1 MNDEDGDKGS
11 KAPERSTPDPS
22 ATPESV
28 EPETVADPA
37 AEVPAPDDAPE
48 PENAPAP
55 EDAPAV
61 DDAPALEDQAE
72 QPSAD
77 DAPTTQLNL
86 GDLGER
92 SEEQAPDAPLWVE
105 PPANEDVTQVIPAI
119 PPGPVPGPT
128 AAYTTPAD
136 EPTVVAPAAAAQ
148 VPPQPAPETSAPAE
162 PSAEPTKPARAPWVK
177 IAAVTGG
184 VIALIGIA
192 YAADLAV
199 SSGNVP
205 RGVTVA
211 GVDVGGSSR
220 EEAEAILQAQVGPR
234 ADQPLTVTAG
244 DVSTQLVPSA
254 AGLGV
259 DWEATL
265 DRADSQPLNPF
276 TRLTSFF
283 TTDEIGVVSTRDE
296 AALASAVDGL
306 RSETDRASREGTV
319 VFEGPTPVP
328 VDPSTGQ
335 NLNGEG
341 AEAALTEEW
350 AFGRTVDLPVD
361 VVPVTVTKEG
371 VQRALAEVA
380 VPAAS
385 ADLVVTGRDGKVATA
400 ARQQIGA
407 IVGFEPDGNG
417 GLKPTYNIE
426 AAIGIL
432 APQLVSTEIAP
443 KDATITLDGGSPTV
457 VPAVVGDLV
466 QWPKTLETLPELLRG
481 NGSHATAAVYGPVPP
496 ALTTEAAQALGV
508 KEVIGEFTTGG
519 FSAASGTNI
528 RLAASEINGAL
539 IKPGDTFSLN
549 GYTGPRGTAQGYVE
563 SGIINNG
570 RPDTAVG
577 GGVSQVA
584 TTLYNAAYFA
594 GMEDVAHT
602 EHSYYISRYPEAREA
617 TVFEGA
623 IDLQFRNTAK
633 TGVMIQAIGG
643 ASDLTIRFW
652 GTKTVDVE
660 SITGNRTKPTEP
672 DTVTLPAGDH
682 CIASS
687 GAPGFTASDTR
698 VISDHAT
705 GQEISRNTR
714 TVRYDPVPIVKCE
727 EPAAAPKPDER
738 TPAASPAPSAP
749 AESPKP
755 TPKPNP
761 NDGE

>member
-1 MNDEDGDKGS
+1 MNHEDGDKGS
-11 KAPERSTPDPS
+11 TAPERSTPDPS
-22 ATPESV
+22 ATPDSV
-28 EPETVADPA
+28 EPENAADEPA
-37 AEVPAPDDAPE
+37 SEADEAPTT
-48 PENAPAP
+48 
-55 EDAPAV
+55 
-61 DDAPALEDQAE
+61 

-77 DAPTTQLNL
+77 EAPTTQPSADEAPTTQPSADEAPTTQPSADEAPTTQLDL

-92 SEEQAPDAPLWVE
+92 SEEQAPLWVE

-128 AAYTTPAD
+128 QAYTTTAAED
-136 EPTVVAPAAAAQ
+136 PTVVAPAAAAP
-148 VPPQPAPETSAPAE
+148 VPPQPEPEPSAPAE
-162 PSAEPTKPARAPWVK
+162 PSTESTTPAPWVK

-211 GVDVGGSSR
+211 GVDVGGSTR
-220 EEAEAILQAQVGPR
+220 EEAEATLQAQVGPR
-234 ADQPLTVTAG
+234 VGQPLTVQAG
-244 DVSTQLVPSA
+244 DVSTELVPSA

-265 DRADSQPLNPF
+265 DRAHSQPLNPF
-276 TRLTSFF
+276 TRVASFF

-319 VFEGPTPVP
+319 VFEGATPVP

-341 AEAALTEEW
+341 AEAALIEKW

-361 VVPVTVTKEG
+361 VVPVSVTQEG
-371 VQRALAEVA
+371 VQRALNDVA

-385 ADLVVTGRDGKVATA
+385 ADLVVTGREGKVATA
-400 ARQQIGA
+400 PRQQIGA

-417 GLKPTYNIE
+417 GLKPTYNVE
-426 AAIGIL
+426 AATGIL
-432 APQLVSTEIAP
+432 APQLVSTEIVP
-443 KDATITLDGGSPTV
+443 KDAKITLDGGSPTV

-466 QWPKTLETLPELLRG
+466 QWPKTLETLPEVLRG
-481 NGSHATAAVYGPVPP
+481 NGSHTTAAVYGPIPP

-508 KEVIGEFTTGG
+508 KEVVGEFTTGG

-623 IDLQFRNTAK
+623 IDLQFRNTGK

-652 GTKTVDVE
+652 GTKSVDVE
-660 SITGNRTKPTEP
+660 SITGNRTKPTQP

-705 GQEISRNTR
+705 GQEISRDTR

-727 EPAAAPKPDER
+727 EPGAPKPDER
-738 TPAASPAPSAP
+738 TPAAAPAPSAP
-749 AESPKP
+749 AESPTA
-755 TPKPNP
+755 TPKPKP

>member
-1 MNDEDGDKGS
+1 LD
-11 KAPERSTPDPS
+11 
-22 ATPESV
+22 
-28 EPETVADPA
+28 
-37 AEVPAPDDAPE
+37 
-48 PENAPAP
+48 
-55 EDAPAV
+55 
-61 DDAPALEDQAE
+61 
-72 QPSAD
+72 
-77 DAPTTQLNL
+77 L

-92 SEEQAPDAPLWVE
+92 SGEQASLWVE

-119 PPGPVPGPT
+119 PAGPVPGPT
-128 AAYTTPAD
+128 VAYTAAAE
-136 EPTVVAPAAAAQ
+136 EPTVVAPAAAS
-148 VPPQPAPETSAPAE
+148 PPQPDPQPAAASADA
-162 PSAEPTKPARAPWVK
+162 TPARAPWMK

-184 VIALIGIA
+184 VIAVLGLA

-199 SSGNVP
+199 SSGKVP

-220 EEAEAILQAQVGPR
+220 EEAEATLQAQVGPR
-234 ADQPLTVTAG
+234 VDQPLTVQAG
-244 DVSTQLVPSA
+244 DVSTELVPAA

-265 DRADSQPLNPF
+265 DRAHSQPLNPF

-306 RSETDRASREGTV
+306 RDDTDRASREGTV
-319 VFEGPTPVP
+319 VFEGATPVP

-341 AEAALTEEW
+341 AEAALIEKW
-350 AFGRTVDLPVD
+350 AFGRTVELPVD

-371 VQRALAEVA
+371 VQKALDDVA
-380 VPAAS
+380 APAAS

-400 ARQQIGA
+400 PRQQIGA
-407 IVGFEPDGNG
+407 IVGFEPDGTG
-417 GLKPTYNIE
+417 GLKPTYNVE
-426 AAIGIL
+426 AATGIL

-443 KDATITLDGGSPTV
+443 KDAAITLDGGSPTV

-466 QWPKTLETLPELLRG
+466 QWPKTLETLPEVLRG
-481 NGSHATAAVYGPVPP
+481 NGSHTIAAVYGPVPP
-496 ALTTEAAQALGV
+496 ALTTEAAQGLGV

-539 IKPGDTFSLN
+539 IRPGDTFSLN

-623 IDLQFRNTAK
+623 IDLQFRNNAK

-652 GTKTVDVE
+652 GTKSVDVD
-660 SITGNRTKPTEP
+660 SITGNRTKPTQP
-672 DTVTLPAGDH
+672 DTVTLPAGAH

-727 EPAAAPKPDER
+727 APGAPKPDER
-738 TPAASPAPSAP
+738 TPAASPAPSTAP
-749 AESPKP
+749 ESPKP
-755 TPKPNP
+755 TTSAPKPS
-761 NDGE
+761 GGG

>member
-1 MNDEDGDKGS
+1 MNHEDGDKGS
-11 KAPERSTPDPS
+11 TAPERSTPDPS
-22 ATPESV
+22 ASATPDSV
-28 EPETVADPA
+28 ESANAEPGNAEPENVESGNAANEPASEAD
-37 AEVPAPDDAPE
+37 EVTPPDDAPG
-48 PENAPAP
+48 
-55 EDAPAV
+55 
-61 DDAPALEDQAE
+61 
-72 QPSAD
+72 AD
-77 DAPTTQLNL
+77 EAPTTQLNL
-86 GDLGER
+86 GDLGDR
-92 SEEQAPDAPLWVE
+92 SGEQAPLWVE

-119 PPGPVPGPT
+119 PPGPVPGPDI
-128 AAYTTPAD
+128 TPVG
-136 EPTVVAPAAAAQ
+136 EPTVVAPAAP
-148 VPPQPAPETSAPAE
+148 VPPQPEPQPAE
-162 PSAEPTKPARAPWVK
+162 EPAEKTPARASWVK
-177 IAAVTGG
+177 VAAITGG
-184 VIALIGIA
+184 VIAVIGIA

-199 SSGNVP
+199 SSGKVP

-211 GVDVGGSSR
+211 GVDVGGSTR
-220 EEAEAILQAQVGPR
+220 EEAEATLQAQVGPR
-234 ADQPLTVTAG
+234 VDQPLTVQAG
-244 DVSTQLVPSA
+244 DVSTELVPSA

-259 DWEATL
+259 DWGATL
-265 DRADSQPLNPF
+265 DRAHSQPLNPF
-276 TRLTSFF
+276 TRLASFF

-296 AALASAVDGL
+296 TALASAVDGL
-306 RSETDRASREGTV
+306 RSDTDRASREGTV
-319 VFEGPTPVP
+319 VFEGATPVP

-341 AEAALTEEW
+341 AESALIEKW
-350 AFGRTVDLPVD
+350 AFGQTVDLPVD
-361 VVPVTVTKEG
+361 VVPVTVTQEG
-371 VQRALAEVA
+371 VQRALADVA
-380 VPAAS
+380 TPAAS

-400 ARQQIGA
+400 PRQQIGA
-407 IVGFEPDGNG
+407 IVGFEPDGTG
-417 GLKPTYNIE
+417 GLTPTYNIE
-426 AAIGIL
+426 AATGIL
-432 APQLVSTEIAP
+432 APQLVSTEIVP
-443 KDATITLDGGSPTV
+443 KDAKITLDGGAPTV

-466 QWPKTLETLPELLRG
+466 QWPKTLETLPEVLRG
-481 NGSHATAAVYGPVPP
+481 NGSHTTAAVYGPVPP

-623 IDLQFRNTAK
+623 IDLQFRNTGK

-643 ASDLTIRFW
+643 SSDLTIRFW
-652 GTKTVDVE
+652 GTKSVDVE
-660 SITGNRTKPTEP
+660 SITGNRTKPTQP

-698 VISDHAT
+698 VVSDHAT
-705 GQEISRNTR
+705 GQEISRDTR

-727 EPAAAPKPDER
+727 EPGAPKPDER

-749 AESPKP
+749 AESPTA
-755 TPKPNP
+755 TPKPKP
-761 NDGE
+761 DEGE

>member
-1 MNDEDGDKGS
+1 MNDEDGDKGRT
-11 KAPERSTPDPS
+11 APERSTPDPS
-22 ATPESV
+22 ATPDSV
-28 EPETVADPA
+28 EPENAGAT
-37 AEVPAPDDAPE
+37 PAPEPDEVAT

-55 EDAPAV
+55 
-61 DDAPALEDQAE
+61 
-72 QPSAD
+72 D

-92 SEEQAPDAPLWVE
+92 SDEQAPEPPLWVE

-128 AAYTTPAD
+128 QAYTTAAE
-136 EPTVVAPAAAAQ
+136 EPTVVAPAAASP
-148 VPPQPAPETSAPAE
+148 VPPQPEPEPVEA
-162 PSAEPTKPARAPWVK
+162 SAEKTPARAPWVK
-177 IAAVTGG
+177 IAAVAGG

-199 SSGNVP
+199 SSGKLP

-220 EEAEAILQAQVGPR
+220 EEAEATLQAQVGPR
-234 ADQPLTVTAG
+234 ADQPLTVQAG
-244 DVSTQLVPSA
+244 DVSTELVPA
-254 AGLGV
+254 DAGLGV

-306 RSETDRASREGTV
+306 RGETDRASREGTV
-319 VFEGPTPVP
+319 VFEGAIPVP

-341 AEAALTEEW
+341 TEAALTEEW
-350 AFGRTVDLPVD
+350 AFGRTVELPVD
-361 VVPVTVTKEG
+361 VVPVTVTKDG
-371 VQRALAEVA
+371 VQKALAEVA
-380 VPAAS
+380 TPAAS

-400 ARQQIGA
+400 PRQQIGA
-407 IVGFEPDGNG
+407 IVGFEPDGTG
-417 GLKPTYNIE
+417 GLKPTYNVE

-443 KDATITLDGGSPTV
+443 KDAAITLDGGSPTV

-466 QWPKTLETLPELLRG
+466 QWPKTLETLPEVLRG
-481 NGSHATAAVYGPVPP
+481 NGSHTTAAVYGPVPP
-496 ALTTEAAQALGV
+496 ALTTEAAQGLGV

-652 GTKTVDVE
+652 GTKSVDVE
-660 SITGNRTKPTEP
+660 SITGDRTKPTQP

-705 GQEISRNTR
+705 GQEISRDTR
-714 TVRYDPVPIVKCE
+714 TVRYDPVPIVKC
-727 EPAAAPKPDER
+727 AAPGAPKPDER
-738 TPAASPAPSAP
+738 TPAAATPAPSTA
-749 AESPKP
+749 AESPKTT
-755 TPKPNP
+755 TPKPKP